1 VPLYALARA
10 AVRTYCYGR
19 RTCLVE
25 LLCAPIVEA
34 VVRTR
39 WSCCVRP
46 LLTINRPTDLSEA
59 PAWESAWYPGEA
71 PGESGGSWLTVFLS
85 LSLLSLEDALFL
97 LCPWF
102 SLRGFLHSYKF

>member
-1 VPLYALARA
+1 M
-10 AVRTYCYGR
+10 
-19 RTCLVE
+19 
-25 LLCAPIVEA
+25 PIVEA